1 MAHQIEKLKDAEK
14 HCRNDIEVVAGPGR
28 CRVVWVQEEVH
39 VEETKEDP
47 VVCGVLKDVHERHR
61 VI

>member
-1 MAHQIEKLKDAEK
+1 
-14 HCRNDIEVVAGPGR
+14 
-28 CRVVWVQEEVH
+28 VQEEVH